1 MRCGHLDNDGVAVSG
16 ATEKAPRPSSAA
28 RAGKGQHEGAED
40 SGDDDSLSIDS
51 DEVFAAYADKR
62 LRDVV
67 SAAVAG
73 EQPVRPPR
81 DVSSAARRVR
91 TSRGDEGA
99 VESRVVSVLDEVREI
114 LVILQVGDL
123 VLLFIDSYAENALNC
138 RTAR

>member
-1 MRCGHLDNDGVAVSG
+1 MRCGHLDSEGVAVNG
-16 ATEKAPRPSSAA
+16 ATEKAPRPSSAP
-28 RAGKGQHEGAED
+28 RAGKGQHEGAEG

-51 DEVFAAYADKR
+51 DEAFAAYADKR

-73 EQPVRPPR
+73 EQPVRPPH
-81 DVSSAARRVR
+81 DVSSAACRVR
-91 TSRGDEGA
+91 TSGGDEGA
-99 VESRVVSVLDEVREI
+99 ESRVISVLDEVSV

-123 VLLFIDSYAENALNC
+123 VLLFMDSYAENALNC